1 MRYPI
6 EQYDKN
12 GFLNAP
18 VWLKL
23 GWLFLAKA
31 WVVFIMAG
39 ASREKGVEVLE
50 LIYPVPTTLNIGL
63 VVGAPAIILFWLLGL
78 RHQDRKWVVRVFSYG
93 RIITLLTVLAQLC
106 LVVYQIYLDKGVFSW
121 PNAITLVGLLWLML
135 FVLKSKRVRDCFH
148 SPILN

>member
-39 ASREKGVEVLE
+39 ASREKGVEILE
-50 LIYPVPTTLNIGL
+50 WIYPVPATLNIGL
-63 VVGAPAIILFWLLGL
+63 AVGAPAIVLFWLLGL
-78 RHQDRKWVVRVFSYG
+78 RHQDRKWVVGIFSYG
-93 RIITLLTVLAQLC
+93 RIITLLTILAQLG
-106 LVVYQIYLDKGVFSW
+106 LVVYQIYLEKGAFSW
-121 PNAITLVGLLWLML
+121 PNALTLVGLLWLLL
-135 FVLKSKRVRDCFH
+135 FVQKSKRVRDCFH
-148 SPILN
+148 APVLD